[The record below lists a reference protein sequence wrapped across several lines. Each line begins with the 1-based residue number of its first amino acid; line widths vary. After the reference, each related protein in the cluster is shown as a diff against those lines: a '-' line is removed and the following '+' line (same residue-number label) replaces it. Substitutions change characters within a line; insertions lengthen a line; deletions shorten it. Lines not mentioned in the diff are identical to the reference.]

1 MSKIFR
7 ITADSREH
15 LDKLLR
21 DSLFKKPQKKPDY
34 QNKNYNASFL
44 YTDGDDYQ
52 KKIQSLLIDNSRAY
66 NPQPQHKICFLYT
79 GQGCQYPGMAREL
92 YETSACIR
100 DSLDHYANVL
110 DANNQFKYLPCL
122 IGDIDDI
129 HQTKY
134 TQPSIVMLQLALNNL
149 WQNLGVK
156 PDFLIGHSVGEFSAS
171 VAHGN
176 YTEES
181 ILKLIAKR
189 ADLMQNVK
197 VSGGMIAIKGSHS
210 TIKSILAEE
219 MIDLDF
225 AALNEKNQTVLSG
238 SKDEIEK
245 IKEQCALRNIK
256 SRILTVSHPFHSNL
270 MQPVI
275 KQFRE
280 YCHKIQTQ
288 QSNSSTILFSNLNG
302 QALQHPQD
310 ADYWCNHILKP
321 VMFMQSIESAWQ
333 QGARIFIEVGP
344 DAILGGLTKKILA
357 GQKEAVIIQTMKKGK
372 SAHET
377 LKEAS
382 VKLEQLGYLINWE
395 SLSRMFEIKSA

>member
-7 ITADSREH
+7 ITADSKEQ
-15 LDKLLR
+15 LDRLLR
-21 DSLFKKPQKKPDY
+21 DSLFKKTQMKPDY
-34 QNKNYNASFL
+34 QNKDYNASFL
-44 YTDGDDYQ
+44 YTDEDDYQ
-52 KKIQSLLIDNSRAY
+52 KKIQSLLIDDSRKC
-66 NPQPQHKICFLYT
+66 NPQPQHKTCFLYT

-100 DSLDHYANVL
+100 DSLDHYTNVL
-110 DANNQFKYLPCL
+110 DQNNQLKYLPCL
-122 IGDIDDI
+122 IEDIDDI

-134 TQPSIVMLQLALNNL
+134 TQPSIVMLQLALHKL
-149 WQNLGVK
+149 WRNLGVE

-171 VAHGN
+171 VAHGY

-197 VSGGMIAIKGSHS
+197 VSGGMIAVKGSHR

-225 AALNEKNQTVLSG
+225 AALNEQNQTVLSG
-238 SKDEIEK
+238 NKDEIEK
-245 IKEQCALRNIK
+245 IKEQCELRNIK
-256 SRILTVSHPFHSNL
+256 ARILNVSHPFHSKL

-275 KQFRE
+275 KQFSE
-280 YCHKIQTQ
+280 YCQNTQTQ
-288 QSNSSTILFSNLNG
+288 ESNTSTILFSNLNG
-302 QALQHPQD
+302 QALQQPQD
-310 ADYWCNHILKP
+310 TEYWCDHILRP
-321 VMFMQSIESAWQ
+321 VMFLQSIESAWQ
-333 QGARIFIEVGP
+333 QGARIFIEIGP

-372 SAHET
+372 SAHES

-382 VKLEQLGYLINWE
+382 VRLEQLGYLINWE
-395 SLSRMFEIKSA
+395 SLSKMHALDGA